1 MNVFIKE
8 GEKDRWPAFNTPA
21 LGDFGL
27 YKILKVDHITND
39 TGTPG
44 FMAPEEYGPYPS
56 IPLRPDVFLI
66 GFTIYNLMRRN
77 KRGMNIADH
86 EDRQHNLASLL
97 KREDQYF
104 GYDSIYSLG
113 LEELVARCMQ
123 ENPAPRIDLNTL
135 FNKVVAGRQA
145 HTEEVNGGS
154 YANCTAAQVHKWD
167 RVTFRKREFSLGEVE
182 NSKSKKR
189 KTQ

>member
-1 MNVFIKE
+1 
-8 GEKDRWPAFNTPA
+8 
-21 LGDFGL
+21 
-27 YKILKVDHITND
+27 
-39 TGTPG
+39 
-44 FMAPEEYGPYPS
+44 MAPEEYGPYPS
-56 IPLRPDVFLI
+56 IPLRTDVFLI